1 MCREATAPQGRAGTR
16 LAVSGRVAS
25 ANTSLVRG
33 WLPSVTMLAKHRVG
47 SHSCMDC
54 YQMCVCVC
62 VCVSLP
68 VMGCQCV
75 KASLNLKA
83 AFCEHFLHLCHKS
96 STTST
101 IGCNIVTATSGQ
113 IANSK
118 SAPKYFPRFP
128 SDFTLSFFQIALPL
142 TFFYLECSTCQ
153 CPEPC
158 IWLTFNFLIQTAHTG
173 SSAARI
179 QFA

>member
-1 MCREATAPQGRAGTR
+1 MANFEIAMFALESVQYALIREGCFFFFSSHLFASRRVWLELFYWAAFRHVPSIYRRLRMCREATAPQGRAGTR

-54 YQMCVCVC
+54 YQMCVRVC
-62 VCVSLP
+62 VCVSLQ

-83 AFCEHFLHLCHKS
+83 TFCEHSYIC
-96 STTST
+96 
-101 IGCNIVTATSGQ
+101 VT
-113 IANSK
+113 K
-118 SAPKYFPRFP
+118 APRLQELGV
-128 SDFTLSFFQIALPL
+128 TL
-142 TFFYLECSTCQ
+142 
-153 CPEPC
+153 
-158 IWLTFNFLIQTAHTG
+158 
-173 SSAARI
+173 
-179 QFA
+179 